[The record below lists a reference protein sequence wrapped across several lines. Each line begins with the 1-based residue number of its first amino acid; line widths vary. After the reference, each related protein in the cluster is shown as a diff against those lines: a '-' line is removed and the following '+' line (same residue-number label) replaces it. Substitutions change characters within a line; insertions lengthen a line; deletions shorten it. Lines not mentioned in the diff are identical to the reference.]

1 MNNITDR
8 RTRQV
13 ETFDGRGGFFEG
25 RPSMKGRPPPV
36 LPNDVGQLIRGD
48 FPLLWRAHQERPL
61 RTSKAAGALGEG
73 MGHIRQSVPIRI
85 LPDHLA
91 NGVGSREA
99 ARLVRCRVRTGAP
112 DGRAPGK
119 MRSGVQPTSGGQP
132 RSPSEVVERD
142 WWAARILGVRSRRR
156 RQLGGRAARR
166 ERGGRPQILAWT
178 WPGGRTL
185 LFWLRARACDRFPV
199 R

>member
-1 MNNITDR
+1 
-8 RTRQV
+8 
-13 ETFDGRGGFFEG
+13 
-25 RPSMKGRPPPV
+25 MKRRPPPV
-36 LPNDVGQLIRGD
+36 LPNDVGQLIRDD
-48 FPLLWRAHQERPL
+48 FPHLWRAHQERPL

-132 RSPSEVVERD
+132 RSPSEVKCFLKGPGPLLD
-142 WWAARILGVRSRRR
+142 TSWAGWKLTYIWWLSH
-156 RQLGGRAARR
+156 
-166 ERGGRPQILAWT
+166 
-178 WPGGRTL
+178 
-185 LFWLRARACDRFPV
+185 
-199 R
+199 

>member
-1 MNNITDR
+1 
-8 RTRQV
+8 
-13 ETFDGRGGFFEG
+13 
-25 RPSMKGRPPPV
+25 MKGRPPPV

-166 ERGGRPQILAWT
+166 ERRGQHPKLAWT
-178 WPGGRTL
+178 SASMSGGSVTIMVCL
-185 LFWLRARACDRFPV
+185 LYTSPSPRDS
-199 R
+199 

>member
-1 MNNITDR
+1 MISR
-8 RTRQV
+8 ICGGRTRKGHFALARPRELSV
-13 ETFDGRGGFFEG
+13 RAWATYASRSRSVHFPTTAYGF
-25 RPSMKGRPPPV
+25 
-36 LPNDVGQLIRGD
+36 
-48 FPLLWRAHQERPL
+48 
-61 RTSKAAGALGEG
+61 
-73 MGHIRQSVPIRI
+73 
-85 LPDHLA
+85 
-91 NGVGSREA
+91 GSREA

-166 ERGGRPQILAWT
+166 ERGGRPPNLAWT
-178 WPGGRTL
+178 SASMSGGSVTIMVRFGPRPSAL
-185 LFWLRARACDRFPV
+185 GARARFFWDGGALAGFIFEF
-199 R
+199 

>member
-1 MNNITDR
+1 MAAPFPGYLNCSSLGLSSW
-8 RTRQV
+8 V
-13 ETFDGRGGFFEG
+13 FGLGRGTAVPLEILG
-25 RPSMKGRPPPV
+25 RGTSGCGP
-36 LPNDVGQLIRGD
+36 
-48 FPLLWRAHQERPL
+48 RAL
-61 RTSKAAGALGEG
+61 KAAGALGEG

-99 ARLVRCRVRTGAP
+99 ARVVRCRVRTGAP

-166 ERGGRPQILAWT
+166 ERGGRPPNLAWS
-178 WPGGRTL
+178 WPGVRTL

>member
-1 MNNITDR
+1 MPRTQELHYRQADTAGRDVPTGAAGSSKVDR
-8 RTRQV
+8 
-13 ETFDGRGGFFEG
+13 
-25 RPSMKGRPPPV
+25 PKGRPPPV
-36 LPNDVGQLIRGD
+36 RPDATISTHPASVAGA
-48 FPLLWRAHQERPL
+48 PERPL

-73 MGHIRQSVPIRI
+73 AGHIRQSVPIRI

-166 ERGGRPQILAWT
+166 ERGGQPPNLAWT